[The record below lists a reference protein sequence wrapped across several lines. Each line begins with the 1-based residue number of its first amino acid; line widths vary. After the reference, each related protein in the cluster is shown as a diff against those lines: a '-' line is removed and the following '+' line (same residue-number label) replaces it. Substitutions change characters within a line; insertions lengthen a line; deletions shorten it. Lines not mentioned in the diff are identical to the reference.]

1 MGYLYKGDAVLK
13 GNLSIATDKPLDER
27 SVVQNTTELLTI
39 DSTYAYNGMFVVSID
54 EASIYVLLDKTNISS
69 LDSWKK
75 IGTVVVNGNEI
86 DLSSFVTTS
95 ELDGQLDANKKEILS
110 EVDRKIDNALAEFTP
125 GPGSGGG
132 NVDLSNYVTKDEL
145 ANYPTSEEIDNK
157 YAKKVD
163 IPTIPRFKTINGEE
177 ITGEGDIS
185 IPGDGSSLTID
196 DALTEDSPNPV
207 KSSGIYN
214 GVKTM
219 INAKFVV
226 LTEAEYKAMASHDVN
241 TFYYI
246 KQ

>member
-1 MGYLYKGDAVLK
+1 MGYLYKGDAILK
-13 GNLSIATDKPLDER
+13 GSLSVNTPKPLDER
-27 SVVQNTTELLTI
+27 NVVQNTTELLTI
-39 DSTYAYNGMFVVSID
+39 DSTYAYNGMAVVSID
-54 EASIYVLLDKTNISS
+54 EASIYILLDKTNISS

-75 IGTVVVNGNEI
+75 IGTVAVNGNEI

-95 ELDGQLDANKKEILS
+95 ELEGQLGANKTEILS
-110 EVDRKIDNALAEFTP
+110 EVDRKIDNALSEFTP

-132 NVDLSNYVTKDEL
+132 NVDLSDYVTKNEL
-145 ANYPTSEEIDNK
+145 ANYPTSEEVDNK

-177 ITGEGDIS
+177 ITGEGDIT

-196 DALTEDSPNPV
+196 DNLTENSPNPV

>member
-1 MGYLYKGDAVLK
+1 MNTLK
-13 GNLSIATDKPLDER
+13 
-27 SVVQNTTELLTI
+27 TEISNNVDTKI
-39 DSTYAYNGMFVVSID
+39 STS
-54 EASIYVLLDKTNISS
+54 KT
-69 LDSWKK
+69 
-75 IGTVVVNGNEI
+75 
-86 DLSSFVTTS
+86 
-95 ELDGQLDANKKEILS
+95 EILN
-110 EVDRKIDNALAEFTP
+110 EVDTKIDDALAEFTP
-125 GPGSGGG
+125 GSGSGGG
-132 NVDLSNYVTKDEL
+132 DVDLSNYVTKDEL

-226 LTEAEYKAMASHDVN
+226 LTEAEYKAMASHDAD

-246 KQ
+246 KQWI